1 MTCEQ
6 ILALGIFALTMLAFV
21 WDRLRCDVVA
31 VAALVACVL
40 AGLVKPDAAFSG
52 FGNPA
57 VITVA
62 AVLVLSHA
70 LARGGVVTLVGER
83 LIRLG
88 TSPALHIV
96 LLCSVGAVISAFM
109 NNVGALALMMPVAIG
124 SARACGYS
132 PALVL
137 MPLSFATMLGGT
149 MTLIGTPPNLLVAGF
164 RERYG
169 EPPLDFFAFLPV
181 GLAVTVG
188 GILYRALVGWRLL
201 PRDRAGAPSA
211 MEQYDPGHYVT
222 EIRLPEGSGFVKQR
236 VAEVEEALGQGQGQ
250 VQGQSFIVV
259 SLFRG
264 GIRVHGRTAHY
275 RLLAG
280 DELVVAAD
288 SELLQSLVR
297 KGDVELIAA
306 RSRSAGDDT
315 VASQSDAVATAEVVV
330 RPNSWLQGSTAR
342 SVQLRARYGVNLMAL
357 SRQRRPIQKR
367 LREVELH
374 AGDVL
379 LLEGDPDTLQDAIKQ
394 LGCLPLANRKLSL
407 TLFQILLPVGIF
419 VAAILLVVL
428 DVASAPIAFMLGVLA
443 VALTRVVPLHELYE
457 AVDWPVVVLLGAMI
471 PVGGVLESTALSA
484 LFAERI
490 AALAGGLSAI
500 GVLSIVLIGTMLVTP
515 LLNNATTVIVMAPL
529 AIGIAQSVGLRPDA
543 FLMAVAIGAGCDFLT
558 PFGHQNNTLILAPG
572 GYRLSDYWKLGLPL
586 DFVVL
591 AVALLTLPWVF
602 PLR

>member
-1 MTCEQ
+1 MTYEQ

-21 WDRLRCDVVA
+21 WDKLRYDVVA

-40 AGLVKPDAAFSG
+40 AGLVKPDAAFAG

-83 LIRLG
+83 LNRLG
-88 TSPALHIV
+88 TAPALHIV

-169 EPPLDFFAFLPV
+169 EPAFDFFAFLPV

-188 GILYRALVGWRLL
+188 GILYLALVGWRLL

-211 MEQYDPGHYVT
+211 MEQFDPGHYVT

-236 VAEVEEALGQGQGQ
+236 VAEVEEAQGQGQG
-250 VQGQSFIVV
+250 QGQSFIVV

-275 RLLAG
+275 RLMAG

-315 VASQSDAVATAEVVV
+315 VAPQSDAVATAEVVV

-342 SVQLRARYGVNLMAL
+342 GVQLRARFGVNLLAL
-357 SRQRRPIQKR
+357 SRQGRPIQKR

-407 TLFQILLPVGIF
+407 TPFQILLPVGIF
-419 VAAILLVVL
+419 VAAILLVVF

-471 PVGGVLESTALSA
+471 PVGGVLESTGLSA

-490 AALAGGLSAI
+490 AALAGGLPAI
-500 GVLSIVLIGTMLVTP
+500 GVLAIVLIGTMLVTP

-529 AIGIAQSVGLRPDA
+529 AIGIAQSIGLKPDA
-543 FLMAVAIGAGCDFLT
+543 FLMAVAIGASCDFLT

-572 GYRLSDYWKLGLPL
+572 GYRFSDYWKLGLPL
-586 DFVVL
+586 DVVV
-591 AVALLTLPWVF
+591 VAAALVTLPLVF